1 MKQLLNDSGLWRE
14 AALIDGQ
21 WLSETP
27 HGRYDLHN
35 PANGDLLV
43 SLPRCK
49 EVETGRA
56 IEAAA
61 RALTDWRKTT
71 AKHRSEVIRRWYDLI
86 VEHKSDLATL
96 ITLEE
101 GKPYSEA
108 CAEID
113 YAASFVQ
120 WFSEEAKRVY
130 GEVIPATKDRQRII
144 AIKQPVGVCA
154 AITPWNF
161 PAAMITRKAAPAL
174 AGGCTMI
181 VKPASQT
188 PMTALALGEL
198 ALRAGVPAGAL
209 SVVTGNDTRV
219 IGNVLTSHELVRK
232 ITFTGSTEVGR
243 VLLQQSAAT
252 VKKCSMELGGNA
264 PLIVFDD
271 ADLDVAVEG
280 VMNAKYRNSG
290 QSCIAANRVF
300 VQAGIHDAL
309 KARLVELTR
318 GLRIGNGLE
327 EGVQIGPLIDSAAVE
342 KLEQHLA
349 DAVAGGAEVATG
361 GRRHALGG
369 SFFEPTVISGVTR
382 EMTIARDETFGP
394 ILPLVRFETDD
405 EAIEMA
411 NDTVFGLAAYIFS
424 RDAARIWRAAES
436 LEAGVVGINTGLP
449 SNEVAPFG
457 GIKQSGLGR
466 EGSRHGIEEYVELK
480 YLCWNGLDA
489 V

>member
-21 WLSETP
+21 WLGETP
-27 HGRYDLHN
+27 HGRYDLRN
-35 PANGDLLV
+35 PANGELLV

-61 RALTDWRKTT
+61 RAQASWRKTT
-71 AKHRSEVIRRWYDLI
+71 AKHRSEVIRRWYELI

-101 GKPYSEA
+101 GKPYAEA
-108 CAEID
+108 RAEID

-130 GEVIPATKDRQRII
+130 GEVIPATKDGQRIL

-174 AGGCTMI
+174 AAGCTMI

-198 ALRAGVPAGAL
+198 ALRAGLPAGAL

-318 GLRIGNGLE
+318 GLKIGNGLE

-394 ILPLVRFETDD
+394 ILPLVRFETDE

-466 EGSRHGIEEYVELK
+466 EGSRHGIEEYVEQK

>member
-174 AGGCTMI
+174 AAGCTMI

-480 YLCWNGLDA
+480 YLCWNGPDA

>member
-61 RALTDWRKTT
+61 RTLTDWRKTT

-174 AGGCTMI
+174 AAGCTMI

-264 PLIVFDD
+264 PLIVFGD

>member
-174 AGGCTMI
+174 AAGCTMI